1 LCNFVKHGINNFFS
15 GNKDSR
21 FGSELADKVI
31 QVFNE
36 KGFLDEKGYLK
47 KDGRALKW
55 KEALLEKKLMHEKF
69 ELFSHVNEELNLAF
83 AYH

>member
-1 LCNFVKHGINNFFS
+1 
-15 GNKDSR
+15 
-21 FGSELADKVI
+21 
-31 QVFNE
+31 
-36 KGFLDEKGYLK
+36 LK